1 MSYSTYGTNTSL
13 AEPPRLVPIASVAF
27 EHDTLILS
35 LSDGR
40 AIHLD
45 MSRYA
50 WLNWLLKASLEQRK
64 QWEIMPSGGGVWWDE
79 LDEGIELQPLLDLQ
93 PLR

>member
-1 MSYSTYGTNTSL
+1 MNYSTYGTNTSL
-13 AEPPRLVPIASVAF
+13 VEPLRLVQIAGVAF
-27 EHDTLILS
+27 DNDVVILH

-45 MSRYA
+45 MGRYP
-50 WLNWLLKASLEQRK
+50 WLNWLLNANPEQRN
-64 QWEIMPSGGGVWWDE
+64 QWEIMPSGGGVWWNT

-93 PLR
+93 PLI